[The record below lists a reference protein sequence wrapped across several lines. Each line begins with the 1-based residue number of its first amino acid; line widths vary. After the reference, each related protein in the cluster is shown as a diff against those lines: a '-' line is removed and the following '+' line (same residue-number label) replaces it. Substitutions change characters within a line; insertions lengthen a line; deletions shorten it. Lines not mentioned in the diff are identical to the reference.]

1 LARLIRAVPP
11 LRDGVQPIL
20 SGAGLARVLPL
31 GLALGAGAF
40 ISMIAAPVFGA
51 LSDRIRLPG
60 GRRKPWIVIGSV
72 GNAIGLV
79 GLAYLIQPGHPE
91 SVVRWAV
98 VFLFVELFNNIA
110 TGPYSA
116 LIPDLVPAE
125 QRGSASGWLGL
136 MTMLGTFGGG
146 IAFFNKKN
154 RWKIYNSRNS
164 GLPNDWIYSI
174 AQDKNS
180 NYWIGTYSEGLVF
193 FDGKKW
199 TSYNKYNSILP
210 TNKVTSIYIDRN
222 DNKIIAT
229 AKELMFIQNG
239 NWKTQKEMKID
250 SDEDAIYWISAYN
263 EDTLL
268 MCYKFGSLVIYDGK
282 NFKRFNK
289 SNSSIP
295 LEGYYS
301 ICSDKNKIIW
311 AGSFVEG
318 VVRFDGKQFVLLNK
332 DNSGLK
338 GNMIFSIFVDTKNNK
353 WFSTFKNGI
362 CIFNEEGV
370 RLN

>member
-1 LARLIRAVPP
+1 
-11 LRDGVQPIL
+11 
-20 SGAGLARVLPL
+20 
-31 GLALGAGAF
+31 
-40 ISMIAAPVFGA
+40 
-51 LSDRIRLPG
+51 
-60 GRRKPWIVIGSV
+60 
-72 GNAIGLV
+72 
-79 GLAYLIQPGHPE
+79 
-91 SVVRWAV
+91 
-98 VFLFVELFNNIA
+98 
-110 TGPYSA
+110 
-116 LIPDLVPAE
+116 
-125 QRGSASGWLGL
+125 
-136 MTMLGTFGGG
+136 
-146 IAFFNKKN
+146 
-154 RWKIYNSRNS
+154 
-164 GLPNDWIYSI
+164 
-174 AQDKNS
+174 
-180 NYWIGTYSEGLVF
+180 
-193 FDGKKW
+193 
-199 TSYNKYNSILP
+199 
-210 TNKVTSIYIDRN
+210 
-222 DNKIIAT
+222 
-229 AKELMFIQNG
+229 MFIQNG